1 MPVLST
7 ASPLE
12 IIWTLIAVIGIA
24 LALVNLA
31 DAWAD
36 NAAIDEQTRDG
47 LGDLA
52 PSGRIIALDNV
63 GREALLLASLMGLC
77 ALGMISL
84 FSPQPAPSNAPATGR
99 AIAFAAILIGVELCL
114 VAKSVLGRLRR
125 RAVQRLIAAT
135 SAARTE
141 AKTATAALA
150 AAVADPTTTAPDAT
164 VTQVLHVPGPPSP
177 EIPAS

>member
-1 MPVLST
+1 MPVMST

-12 IIWTLIAVIGIA
+12 IVWTLIAVVGMA

-52 PSGRIIALDNV
+52 PSGRVIALDNV
-63 GREALLLASLMGLC
+63 GREALLLASLSGLF

-84 FSPQPAPSNAPATGR
+84 FAPQPPPSNEPASWR
-99 AIAFAAILIGVELCL
+99 AITFAIILIGVELCL

-135 SAARTE
+135 SEARTAE
-141 AKTATAALA
+141 KAATAALA
-150 AAVADPTTTAPDAT
+150 AVVTNSDRGPDGEAY
-164 VTQVLHVPGPPSP
+164 G
-177 EIPAS
+177 A